1 MLPTFSECM
10 QTQYVHLTM
19 SSMPDKCLHFWQDF
33 LLTLIMANNE
43 LCTLRW
49 YYNVFWNLE
58 TNLPEYTPNSI
69 NS

>member
-1 MLPTFSECM
+1 
-10 QTQYVHLTM
+10 
-19 SSMPDKCLHFWQDF
+19 MPDKCLHFWQDF

-49 YYNVFWNLE
+49 YYNVFRNLG